1 MANLFIS
8 NDQLI
13 KPQNE
18 TSNPYIAEAPNIRY
32 TKPNNSITSVKAA
45 IDELVGL
52 ISQNPTLS
60 SIEWYYG
67 SAPQQINS
75 GSTGTLNKGVVMATY
90 SNGWCK
96 DVTNGSNFIPYNGSS
111 TSGAGSISGTTITA
125 PTVTSDRTITIKVQY
140 TDNGITKEAEKVY
153 GNRTISYI
161 AKPSSQ
167 TTYYYSAG
175 TTEVTT
181 SNYTSVNNVQSV
193 TSISSIPSSL
203 DISSISRQEAYFVL
217 PNGCTPIVKT
227 SANLPV
233 TILTVATV
241 NSHTIYKT
249 DGKIGSGS
257 TCTISK

>member
-18 TSNPYIAEAPNIRY
+18 ANNPYIAEAPNIRY

-67 SAPQQINS
+67 SAPTTITS
-75 GSTGTLNKGVVMATY
+75 GNTGTLNKGVVIATY
-90 SNGWCK
+90 NNGWCK
-96 DVTNGSNFIPYNGSS
+96 DVTNGANFIPYNGSS

-153 GNRTISYI
+153 GNRTISYV

-167 TTYYYSAG
+167 TTYYYSVG
-175 TTEVTT
+175 ITEVTS
-181 SNYTSVNNVQSV
+181 SNYTTANNAQAV
-193 TSISSIPSSL
+193 TSLSNIPSTL
-203 DISSISRQEAYFVL
+203 DISTLVGPIYILL
-217 PNGCTPIVKT
+217 PTGKTPTIIPNSGAGSVALTTLT
-227 SANLPV
+227 SPV
-233 TILTVATV
+233 SGYSYWKSARFASGATM
-241 NSHTIYKT
+241 
-249 DGKIGSGS
+249 
-257 TCTISK
+257 TIS